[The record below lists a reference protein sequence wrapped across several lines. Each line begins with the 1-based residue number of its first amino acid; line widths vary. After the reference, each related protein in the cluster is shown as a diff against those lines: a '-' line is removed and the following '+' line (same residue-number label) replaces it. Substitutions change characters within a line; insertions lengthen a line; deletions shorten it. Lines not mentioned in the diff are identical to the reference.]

1 MDNKNLSE
9 LNKMIKEKQE
19 KIKAMEESEK
29 NTGIKSYLL
38 EDLKK
43 EVARDLRRRAQ
54 LEAEKS
60 NQDKLKNRKPGRDKA
75 NQNYDEFVKNFVK
88 KGSKSKEQAKGN
100 KKQANQE
107 YLDQEAISKKIIS
120 YDASLKE
127 KAEKI
132 SSLEKEINGK
142 QAYLQNIDKNNVDE
156 INRIEDELD
165 RAYDQID
172 EIKKEKS
179 KIEKNKRL
187 LNQNKE
193 GYTKYKPQI
202 DKLRKIEERFNNE
215 LKEQQKIKNVT
226 QKEVNK
232 LKKELEKINKALEN
246 SSDELDNNLY
256 NQLLINK
263 ENTQKTLNK
272 KKAELKR
279 ANSRILSLQSKINKT
294 SIAWK
299 TLFENKDWDEINLRV
314 VRQQRFT
321 RKTPEDDVKLT
332 QKGSDREQ
340 NRVEDVSTIEQQG
353 EEKSLR
359 KYRKF
364 SFRNIWNRFV
374 NFVKGGHSGRSVDA
388 QEKQNQE
395 KPEVDQFVEGL
406 RRNVDQEY
414 RREVN
419 RAIQEK
425 YDQAHQKVEHK
436 QKDDEQER

>member
-60 NQDKLKNRKPGRDKA
+60 NQNKLKNRKPGRDKA

-88 KGSKSKEQAKGN
+88 KESENKEQVQGN
-100 KKQANQE
+100 KNQGVQVQ
-107 YLDQEAISKKIIS
+107 LNQEAINQKIIS

-127 KAEKI
+127 KDEKI

-165 RAYDQID
+165 SAYDQID
-172 EIKKEKS
+172 EIKKEKN

-202 DKLRKIEERFNNE
+202 DKLRKIEERFNSE
-215 LKEQQKIKNVT
+215 LKEQQKIKNST

-232 LKKELEKINKALEN
+232 LKKELEKVNKALEN
-246 SSDELDNNLY
+246 GSDLDNNLY

-263 ENTQKTLNK
+263 ENTEKTLNK

-321 RKTPEDDVKLT
+321 RETPEDDVKLT

-340 NRVEDVSTIEQQG
+340 NRAEDVSAIEPQG

-374 NFVKGGHSGRSVDA
+374 NFVKGGHSGRSADA

-414 RREVN
+414 RKEVN